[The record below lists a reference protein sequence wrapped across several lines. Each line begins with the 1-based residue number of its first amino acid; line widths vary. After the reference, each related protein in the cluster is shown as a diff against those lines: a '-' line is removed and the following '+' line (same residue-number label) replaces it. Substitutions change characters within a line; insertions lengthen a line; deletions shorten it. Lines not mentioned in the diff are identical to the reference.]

1 MMIDHVAAL
10 IFNSNNKLLVLRK
23 KTPDNRKECILPG
36 GKRENGES
44 DEQTLRRE
52 LLEELGVEIAELEF
66 YKQYFDKAIFE
77 EGFDFQQRTYI
88 VTLKSNNI
96 TVKNEIKEAL
106 WISSDYEK
114 YGILCNPTLK
124 DKIIP
129 DLINSGYIKAKNRT
143 FKKTL
148 STKTNPKA

>member
-1 MMIDHVAAL
+1 MIDHVAAL
-10 IFNSNNKLLVLRK
+10 IFNLNNELLVLRK

-36 GKRENGES
+36 GKREGNEN
-44 DEQTLRRE
+44 DEETLRRE

-88 VTLKSNNI
+88 VTLESNNI

-106 WISSDYEK
+106 WISADYEE

-124 DKIIP
+124 NKIIP
-129 DLINSGYIKAKNRT
+129 DLINSGYIEAKNIT
-143 FKKTL
+143 KKRFYDYL
-148 STKTNPKA
+148 